1 MSVINF
7 GSYVGGSFQAA
18 AFSKDVWDRYKK
30 GELYLA
36 PDGGIFDDGTI
47 ESILENYSTDLVQ
60 EWKDAII
67 DERFTDVTKV
77 GEDLLDILSSF
88 ADTYEDSDSIEGEVE
103 ININGTPYVV
113 VCFHWDFAQRR

>member
-7 GSYVGGSFQAA
+7 GSYSGGSFQAA

-36 PDGGIFDDGTI
+36 PGGGIFDDDTI
-47 ESILENYSTDLVQ
+47 ESILKGYADSTNLVQ

-67 DERFTDVTKV
+67 DERFTDTTKV
-77 GEDLLDILSSF
+77 GEDILDILSTF
-88 ADTYEDSDSIEGEVE
+88 ADTYEGSDSIEEEVE

-113 VCFHWDFAQRR
+113 VCFHWYFI

>member
-18 AFSKDVWDRYKK
+18 AFSKDVWGRYKK

-36 PDGGIFDDGTI
+36 PGGGIFDDDTI
-47 ESILENYSTDLVQ
+47 ESILEGYTDSADLVQ

-67 DERFTDVTKV
+67 DERFTDATKV
-77 GEDLLDILSSF
+77 GEDILDILSTF
-88 ADTYEDSDSIEGEVE
+88 ADNYKDSDYIEEEVE
-103 ININGTPYVV
+103 VNINGTTYIV
-113 VCFHWDFAQRR
+113 VCFHWDLM